1 MSRILK
7 RPMFR
12 IGGSTNEGIMSHV
25 VPKRANYADPTG
37 AANPLDNYQLDTE
50 SDLYKKAIRNA
61 AIMNQFAGSGR
72 SEKDKA
78 LDLLLRGSI
87 RLASEKPAGNI
98 FSTAAKAF
106 QEPVDQYLKSGEAED
121 TFQRQ
126 LRLAGLTQALSSEE
140 AQNKYDKELSIAKMK
155 LEQDAKE
162 AFIKSNPDLRGKAE
176 GVFDTIKQ
184 LEKNKIPVS
193 KFSVESVVVTGKG
206 GVKTAKPN
214 PQDVATIPE
223 GKVFYDNY
231 GNFYKRVKEGQGWV
245 RVQTSGQEIPAPQAP
260 VKQPSFFES
269 PGAAYDPRSWNK
281 KRFYEELAN
290 KNKPNME

>member
-50 SDLYKKAIRNA
+50 SDLYKKAVRNA
-61 AIMNQFAGSGR
+61 AIMSQFAGAGR
-72 SEKDKA
+72 SQSDR
-78 LDLLLRGSI
+78 LSDLLIKGGLRTM
-87 RLASEKPAGNI
+87 SETPRGGLLP
-98 FSTAAKAF
+98 TLAKAF
-106 QEPVDQYLKSGEAED
+106 QEPTEQYLKSGEAED
-121 TFQRQ
+121 SFQRQ
-126 LRLAGLTQALSSEE
+126 LKLAGLTQALSSEE
-140 AQNKYDKELSIAKMK
+140 AQTKYDKELSIAKMK

-245 RVQTSGQEIPAPQAP
+245 RVQTSGQEIPAPSTP